1 MKSNGKNFGKSKGFL
16 VWCLAVVLSL
26 SSAIFQRVT
35 GPTHPLR
42 GSYQIGDQVFRY
54 RLRRNPVTTAPL
66 TVRLSG
72 PDTHQAHLIW
82 REYPTERPWQT
93 VNMPYSD
100 GVFEAEIPV
109 QPAAGKVEFHI
120 QLLSDSHPVLR
131 IPQTGQNVIARY
143 KDDVPGWA
151 LIPHIIF
158 MFAVMLASN
167 RLGLGILFGE
177 RTRPRM
183 IVFIFASLVIG
194 ALVFGPIVQ
203 NYAFGAYWTGWPL
216 GTDLTDNKS
225 AIAVLAW
232 LIPFVF
238 VLRKKPCRKSVFA
251 AFLITLIVYF
261 IPHSLLGSEYDYYKN
276 DSVNNR
282 PEYTRLINQ

>member
-1 MKSNGKNFGKSKGFL
+1 VINDGKKFRKTTGLF
-16 VWCLAVVLSL
+16 VWCLAIVVSL
-26 SSAIFQRVT
+26 SSAIYQRTT
-35 GPTHPLR
+35 GPTHPLK
-42 GSYQIGDQVFRY
+42 GSYQIGDQTFRY
-54 RLRRNPVTTAPL
+54 RLKRNPVTTLPL
-66 TVRLSG
+66 AVRLQG
-72 PDTHQAHLIW
+72 PDTHKAHLIW
-82 REYPTERPWQT
+82 REYPTERPWKT
-93 VNMPYSD
+93 VLMEYSD
-100 GVFEAEIPV
+100 GLFEAEIPV

-120 QLLSDSHPVLR
+120 QLLSDSRPVLR

-158 MFAVMLASN
+158 MFAVMLVSN
-167 RLGLGILFGE
+167 RLGLGLLFGE
-177 RTRPRM
+177 RTRPRL
-183 IVFIFASLVIG
+183 IVFTFASLVIG

-203 NYAFGAYWTGWPL
+203 NYAFGAYWTGWPF

-238 VLRKKPCRKSVFA
+238 VLRKKTCQKSVFA

-261 IPHSLLGSEYDYYKN
+261 VPHSLLGSEYDYYKN
-276 DSVNNR
+276 NSVNSR
-282 PEYTRLINQ
+282 PEYKKLVNQ